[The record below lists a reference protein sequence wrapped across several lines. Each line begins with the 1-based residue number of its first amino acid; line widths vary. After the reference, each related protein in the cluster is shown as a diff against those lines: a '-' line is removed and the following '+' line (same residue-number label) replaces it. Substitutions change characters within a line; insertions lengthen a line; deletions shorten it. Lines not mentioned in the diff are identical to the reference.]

1 MREGFEPNDRILH
14 VSLEIPLVAGD
25 AELLPLVAESIAYA
39 NGCMILGHIDL
50 NMDSEGNST
59 GAKI

>member
-1 MREGFEPNDRILH
+1 MAVREGFEPNDRILH

-25 AELLPLVAESIAYA
+25 SELLSLVTESIAHV

-50 NMDSEGNST
+50 NMDSGEN
-59 GAKI
+59 